1 MRPVSIL
8 SSEESW
14 IHYNG
19 DDSEIQIDLADYC
32 LELQTSFKNSVETV
46 EEVATEIFSFFSKTE
61 SNQVVEALNEGVL
74 RFDAD
79 TNKFLINLFTSWI
92 KRNFYDL
99 KEFRRFIVSK
109 DFLGRL
115 ILLQQKESEIK
126 MMQYLFYTV
135 FVIAMLSLGVLF
147 IFGITFSAPIIILLL
162 LICFGVC
169 GYMGLQWNKKLA
181 VIRDLEKELLYV

>member
-46 EEVATEIFSFFSKTE
+46 EEVATEIFSFFNQTE
-61 SNQVVEALNEGVL
+61 SNQVIEALNEGVL

-79 TNKFLINLFTSWI
+79 TNKFLVNLFTSWI

-99 KEFRRFIVSK
+99 KEFKRFIVSK
-109 DFLGRL
+109 EFLGRL

-126 MMQYLFYTV
+126 VMQYLFYTV
-135 FVIAMLSLGVLF
+135 FVLAMLSLGALF
-147 IFGITFSAPIIILLL
+147 VFGITFTAPIIILML

-169 GYMGLQWNKKLA
+169 GYMGVQWNKKLE